1 MYIFL
6 INSQTLLVTMGTS
19 QLAIFIYLR
28 LAMTLSLQ
36 IVIKFS
42 IQRKID

>member
-19 QLAIFIYLR
+19 QLAIFIHLR